1 MRAFILKMMAC
12 RRIMHNRI
20 SNEARRAKRNE
31 WVHLRRKV
39 AQLLA
44 YIERLSGGREPPVR
58 LPRSPAGIAEQPF
71 LRPSSHRCPSHKSK
85 SVLTETISLVFPRA
99 KSNMET

>member
-1 MRAFILKMMAC
+1 
-12 RRIMHNRI
+12 MHNRI
-20 SNEARRAKRNE
+20 TNEARRAKRNE

-44 YIERLSGGREPPVR
+44 YLERLSGGRESPVR